1 MVINELSGLYLYF
14 TAPNVSIT
22 VAVKGEMFL
31 SIVGVDAA
39 LLMVDIGVLVA
50 MYAGC
55 AAFVVAVV
63 WWRYGRAKEQ

>member
-31 SIVGVDAA
+31 QIIGVDAA
-39 LLMVDIGVLVA
+39 LLMVDIAVLVA
-50 MYAGC
+50 MYFGC
-55 AAFVVAVV
+55 CMFVVAVV
-63 WWRYGRAKEQ
+63 WLRYGRRKEH